1 MVEGHRKLIKPS
13 KMPML
18 FVIQRCCCSILI
30 KLAVLIS
37 CVTSIDVFSFARW
50 LKGLMNIQTLRRL
63 KIIIFCKPAWLH

>member
-13 KMPML
+13 EMPML

-37 CVTSIDVFSFARW
+37 CVTSIDVFFFCA
-50 LKGLMNIQTLRRL
+50 LTQGLDEYSDFKVIENNN
-63 KIIIFCKPAWLH
+63 FCKPA